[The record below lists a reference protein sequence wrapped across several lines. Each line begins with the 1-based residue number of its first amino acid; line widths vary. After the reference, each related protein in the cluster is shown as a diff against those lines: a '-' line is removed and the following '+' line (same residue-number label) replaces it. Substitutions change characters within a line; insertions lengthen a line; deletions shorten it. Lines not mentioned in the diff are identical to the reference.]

1 MEDLTTN
8 TMVDR
13 KGRILLMKNI
23 WKRVCIIGATAAIA
37 VQCMALSG
45 LAAGAPSYTAK
56 YGTPSIDGKV
66 SSSEYGLAQKLNK
79 DNTGIFF
86 GQVDLDDPSLDIH
99 YPELTYQFA
108 WNEQNLYVGVTIAEV
123 ESIETSKFQIDLSPE
138 NKVKDEQRGVFFTFS
153 ILNLDSGLVSVARDN
168 YQTAGSKVTSMN
180 ITKKVT
186 AKATKT
192 SSGAQ
197 MEIAIP
203 LAELQV
209 SGQGRDFSKITLKE
223 GKWGVATYFI
233 GNGLG
238 FTTSRGKCH
247 YSEVT
252 DNKDSGGLKEYFNPL
267 TFAAKSSGNITTS
280 SQTTKPTSSKNS
292 VVSSSSKPVTT
303 TSNNTANSDKINSV
317 ASGNP
322 GTVLSDAEVSGED
335 IINTES
341 ADVSGQESNVDTEE
355 SSISESQT
363 DTDGQPKKNSNL
375 GLIIGLIIGG
385 VVIVGAG
392 VVVFLKV
399 KKII

>member
-13 KGRILLMKNI
+13 KGWILLMKNI

-66 SSSEYGLAQKLNK
+66 SSSEYGPAQKLNK

-123 ESIETSKFQIDLSPE
+123 ENIETSKFQIDLSPE

-238 FTTSRGKCH
+238 FTTARILLCPLLLNRLQLPLIMQPIPIKSIALRQAIREQYYLMQKFPEKISLILSLRMFPVKSQMLIQKKAAYQKVRLIPTDSRKRT
-247 YSEVT
+247 V
-252 DNKDSGGLKEYFNPL
+252 
-267 TFAAKSSGNITTS
+267 I
-280 SQTTKPTSSKNS
+280 
-292 VVSSSSKPVTT
+292 
-303 TSNNTANSDKINSV
+303 SD
-317 ASGNP
+317 
-322 GTVLSDAEVSGED
+322 
-335 IINTES
+335 
-341 ADVSGQESNVDTEE
+341 
-355 SSISESQT
+355 
-363 DTDGQPKKNSNL
+363 
-375 GLIIGLIIGG
+375 
-385 VVIVGAG
+385 
-392 VVVFLKV
+392 
-399 KKII
+399 